1 MPANSAKAYHPRAT
15 LSQRERNAM
24 FEGMEPV
31 EFEHEGTLL
40 RGYAAVPDG
49 TEPAPA
55 VLVMHSA
62 LGISHKVNEST
73 ARRLADLGY
82 VAVCTDMYGAHLEG
96 APLEDVALAYAENGG
111 DPDKQRARTV
121 AWLAQVASR
130 PDVDGDRVA
139 AVGFCYGGTTVLEL
153 ARSGA
158 NVKAAISYHG
168 ILTTHAKAA
177 AGAVGAHVVAYCGA
191 RDPYAP
197 LADVDA
203 LREELSDAGA
213 MYQITVFGAAGHG
226 FTDPDAG
233 NLGLDGVYYDGL
245 SNDLSWS
252 GTLVVL
258 QQLFGQ

>member
-1 MPANSAKAYHPRAT
+1 
-15 LSQRERNAM
+15 M

-31 EFEHEGTLL
+31 ELEHEGTLL

-49 TEPAPA
+49 TKPAPA

-62 LGISHKVNEST
+62 LGISHQVNEST
-73 ARRLADLGY
+73 ARKLADLGY

-96 APLEDVALAYAENGG
+96 APLEDAGLAYAENHA

-121 AWLAQVASR
+121 AWLDHVASR
-130 PDVDGDRVA
+130 PDVDGERVA

-177 AGAVGAHVVAYCGA
+177 PGAVRAHVVAYCGA
-191 RDPYAP
+191 GDPYAP
-197 LADVDA
+197 LDDVDA
-203 LREELSDAGA
+203 LRQELTDAGA
-213 MYQITVFGAAGHG
+213 TYQVTIFGAAGHG
-226 FTDPDAG
+226 FTDPEAG
-233 NLGLDGVYYDGL
+233 SLDLEGVYYHEL

-252 GTLVVL
+252 GTLVLLEHV
-258 QQLFGQ
+258 FRR